1 MNHAMI
7 DSIYDQL
14 AIAAQ
19 TKPELVFCS
28 CFF

>member
-1 MNHAMI
+1 MI